1 MLPIAG
7 RVRWRNSGEAIVSD
21 EKIQQ
26 NDADGHLIWVGSKSV
41 FPSASVGRLMQRSD

>member
-7 RVRWRNSGEAIVSD
+7 RVKWRNSGEAIASD

-26 NDADGHLIWVGSKSV
+26 NDADGHFIWMGSKSV
-41 FPSASVGRLMQRSD
+41 FPSASVGLLMPRHD